1 MGLMLPKPI
10 LSKVVDR
17 AGNSFVNSACA
28 SQNGFRNSMEDA
40 HMLVATEDSDVAYFG
55 IFDGHSNAEC
65 SAFVARELPQRLKK
79 LPEPITAEMLEK
91 VCVDVDEAY
100 MKSNVE
106 GGSTGTFC
114 IIRKD
119 LKVTI
124 ANVGDSRILVCR
136 GGKLIFATEDHKPY
150 IPGETERIVAC
161 GGSVVSNRV
170 DGDLAVSRAFGDA
183 SFKVRGV
190 KDYRKQKVIAV
201 PDVSVVQCQPNDFII
216 LACDG
221 VFEGNFSNEDV
232 CRFVWEQQQ
241 NCWDDLAV
249 VACRVCDEAIRCG
262 SKDNI
267 SCLVVQLA
275 EGASKVKL
283 FGTTSFVP
291 GPPFPRNQQP
301 CRTAYAQMAELGHTT
316 TAAALQT
323 RYQLLQAFSKNKLN
337 AQPPVMRTAFEM
349 SDEVDLET
357 EWSFFGKG
365 PAPGNEKNFFEA
377 LANMGNSS

>member
-17 AGNSFVNSACA
+17 AGNSFVNAACA

-40 HMLVATEDSDVAYFG
+40 HMLIATDSTDVAYFG

-65 SAFVARELPQRLKK
+65 SAYVARELPQRLMQ
-79 LPEPITAEMLEK
+79 LPEPITTEMLEK
-91 VCVDVDEAY
+91 VCIEVDEAY
-100 MKSNVE
+100 TKANSE

-119 LKVTI
+119 LNVTI

-150 IPGETERIVAC
+150 TPEETERIVAC
-161 GGSVVSNRV
+161 GGSVVGNRV

-183 SFKVRGV
+183 SFKVKGTRN
-190 KDYRKQKVIAV
+190 YRMQKVIAV
-201 PDVSVVQCQPNDFII
+201 PDVSVVQCEPNDFLI

-232 CRFVWEQQQ
+232 CQFVWEQHQ

-275 EGASKVKL
+275 EGASKVKS
-283 FGTTSFVP
+283 FGATSFVP
-291 GPPFPRNQQP
+291 GPPFPRNQHP
-301 CRTAYAQMAELGHTT
+301 CRAAYAQMAELGHMT
-316 TAAALQT
+316 TAEALQM
-323 RYQLLQAFSKNKLN
+323 RYKLLQAFSKNKLN
-337 AQPPVMRTAFEM
+337 SQPPVMRTAFEM
-349 SDEVDLET
+349 SDEVDVET

-365 PAPGNEKNFFEA
+365 PAPGNEKSFFEA
-377 LANMGNSS
+377 LANASNNS